1 MTSANPIAWQFQ
13 PGLDAVALALA
24 MLAVHLTADLSR
36 RVGSTRGCVATLW
49 LCGGA
54 LAFGTG
60 MAAVHFVSLG
70 GHPLPFPI
78 NYGGRWTVLAG
89 LVVIATAALFL
100 VIASRP

>member
-60 MAAVHFVSLG
+60 MRRCTSFRWVGTHCR
-70 GHPLPFPI
+70 FPSTTA
-78 NYGGRWTVLAG
+78 GDGRSWQVW
-89 LVVIATAALFL
+89 
-100 VIASRP
+100 S